1 MNKKKNK
8 TFDCVEFKRKAQ
20 SHIYKDIAPL
30 NARDQAA
37 YFESLATQGSL
48 GRWWKTVRR
57 ARRPAETGRAQRCR
71 AAGAV
76 SRSAGIHN
84 DR

>member
-8 TFDCVEFKRKAQ
+8 TFDCVEFKHKAQ

-57 ARRPAETGRAQRCR
+57 NRRPSKAGGAQR
-71 AAGAV
+71 
-76 SRSAGIHN
+76 
-84 DR
+84 